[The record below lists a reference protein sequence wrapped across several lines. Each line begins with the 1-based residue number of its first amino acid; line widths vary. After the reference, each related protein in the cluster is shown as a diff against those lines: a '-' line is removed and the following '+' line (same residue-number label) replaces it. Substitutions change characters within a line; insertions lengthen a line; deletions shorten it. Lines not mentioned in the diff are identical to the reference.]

1 MFPGELVSCWHLAC
15 KHCAVTLGLR
25 KYGGVFMRGLR
36 KVITM
41 GLALVVL
48 WCGVWSIKP
57 TVVSAEGEDQPVYH
71 AAMGIQTATQIW
83 IQRWGYYEGSQN
95 EYYDTENYDK
105 LYDSQKKFYDGTFED
120 VEIKGN
126 GTYTVSLKDADLAGE
141 TTISQLH
148 IATDIPV
155 AESEKLQFTDV
166 KLKIN
171 GNEILQFDQAVMENE
186 EPYMQG
192 GAVIL
197 LFNHWRDQLIETLKG
212 MGKGEDS
219 SNGWELLQGSGKD
232 NVSITFTVSGL
243 PYDNEET
250 AVEDSKKDSGQVLSA
265 SKESSDDSAKTTRGS
280 IEDDRIG
287 TKQVIG
293 IVGLSILMI
302 IIVIRVIFIKR
313 KDHSL

>member
-1 MFPGELVSCWHLAC
+1 
-15 KHCAVTLGLR
+15 
-25 KYGGVFMRGLR
+25 MRGLR
-36 KVITM
+36 KAMAM
-41 GLALVVL
+41 GLALMVL
-48 WCGVWSIKP
+48 WCGVWVIQP
-57 TVVSAEGEDQPVYH
+57 TMVSAEGEDQPVYH

-83 IQRWGYYEGSQN
+83 IQRWGYYAGNEN
-95 EYYDTENYDK
+95 EYYGTEDYDK

-120 VEIKGN
+120 VEIRGN

-155 AESEKLQFTDV
+155 SESEKLQFKDV
-166 KLKIN
+166 KLEIN
-171 GNEILQFDQAVMENE
+171 GNKILQFDQAVMEDE
-186 EPYMQG
+186 EDYMQG

-197 LFNHWRDQLIETLKG
+197 IFNHWRGQLIETLKS
-212 MGKGEDS
+212 MGKSEDS
-219 SNGWELLQGSGKD
+219 GNGWDLLQGSGKD

-243 PYDNEET
+243 PYDNEEV
-250 AVEDSKKDSGQVLSA
+250 AAEDAKEDSEQILSA
-265 SKESSDDSAKTTRGS
+265 SKINSNNSSNGGQGS

-302 IIVIRVIFIKR
+302 IIVIRVIIIKR

>member
-1 MFPGELVSCWHLAC
+1 
-15 KHCAVTLGLR
+15 
-25 KYGGVFMRGLR
+25 MRGLR
-36 KVITM
+36 KAMAM
-41 GLALVVL
+41 GLVLMVLCCGALI
-48 WCGVWSIKP
+48 IKP
-57 TVVSAEGEDQPVYH
+57 TMASAEGEDQPVYH

-83 IQRWGYYEGSQN
+83 IQRWGYYEGSEN
-95 EYYDTENYDK
+95 EYYDTEDYDK
-105 LYDSQKKFYDGTFED
+105 LYDSNKKFYDGTFED
-120 VEIKGN
+120 VEIRGN

-166 KLKIN
+166 KLEIN
-171 GNEILQFDQAVMENE
+171 GNKILSFDQAVMEDE

-197 LFNHWRDQLIETLKG
+197 LFNHWRGQLIETLKG

-219 SNGWELLQGSGKD
+219 SNGWDLLQGSGRD

-243 PYDNEET
+243 PYDNEKT
-250 AVEDSKKDSGQVLSA
+250 AVEDTKKDSEQVLSA
-265 SKESSDDSAKTTRGS
+265 SKGNSNNLDNTSQGS
-280 IEDDRIG
+280 IEDDRVG
-287 TKQVIG
+287 TKQIMG

-302 IIVIRVIFIKR
+302 IIVIRVIIIKR
-313 KDHSL
+313 KDHHL